1 MNDRRL
7 RLWGG
12 VLLLAAAVVFLP
24 VGCSKQKTQIVSGN
38 VTYKGNPVVFGQVV
52 FYTPDSKVVAGIA
65 SIGPDGAFSFNASRL
80 PEGDL
85 AVAIL
90 TTDAISA
97 DRIGVPAG
105 MPTPPVP
112 MMREGDEPGR
122 PPVGPRKPP
131 PPPKQQPDDQG
142 SASSKVAPGRL
153 PPKPSAETTFPA
165 NLPPAAAAQ
174 KGTLQAIQKQYGN
187 PESSGLTF
195 NKAANPE
202 KFDINLE
209 GK

>member
-1 MNDRRL
+1 M
-7 RLWGG
+7 
-12 VLLLAAAVVFLP
+12 LAAAVVFLP

-52 FYTPDSKVVAGIA
+52 FYTPDSKIVAGIA
-65 SIGPDGAFSFNASRL
+65 SIGPDGAFSVNTSRF

-97 DRIGVPAG
+97 ERIGIPPG

-112 MMREGDEPGR
+112 MMSEGDEPGR
-122 PPVGPRKPP
+122 PPAGPRKPP

-142 SASSKVAPGRL
+142 GAFKVSPGRL
-153 PPKPSAETTFPA
+153 PPKPAMETTFPA
-165 NLPPAAAAQ
+165 TLPPAAVAQ
-174 KGTLQAIQKQYGN
+174 KATLHAIQKQYGN

-195 NKAANPE
+195 NKAANRE